1 MNFGYTYALISI
13 HTSFNLLTHKPK
25 QILEFSL
32 SLRPTILHTQLLALP
47 LQ

>member
-1 MNFGYTYALISI
+1 MNFQYTYVLIFI

-25 QILEFSL
+25 QILEFLLSL
-32 SLRPTILHTQLLALP
+32 SPTILYTQLLAMP